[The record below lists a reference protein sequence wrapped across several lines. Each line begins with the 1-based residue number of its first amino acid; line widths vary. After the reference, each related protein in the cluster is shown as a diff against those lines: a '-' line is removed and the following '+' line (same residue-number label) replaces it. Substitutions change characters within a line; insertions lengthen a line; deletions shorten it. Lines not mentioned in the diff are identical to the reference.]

1 MVHPSVLQED
11 RLRELDRLLQ
21 RVTQR
26 AVEAAS
32 TRDHKP
38 TPPTLP
44 QGEILTPLFYIKLAQ
59 PLILAPILFEV
70 SWKAIAHSS
79 WTSIANCHNFFDQC
93 YMGIFKQC

>member
-1 MVHPSVLQED
+1 MRMVHPSVLQED

-44 QGEILTPLFYIKLAQ
+44 QGEILTPLFLHQ
-59 PLILAPILFEV
+59 
-70 SWKAIAHSS
+70 
-79 WTSIANCHNFFDQC
+79 TSKTSDIST
-93 YMGIFKQC
+93 YSV